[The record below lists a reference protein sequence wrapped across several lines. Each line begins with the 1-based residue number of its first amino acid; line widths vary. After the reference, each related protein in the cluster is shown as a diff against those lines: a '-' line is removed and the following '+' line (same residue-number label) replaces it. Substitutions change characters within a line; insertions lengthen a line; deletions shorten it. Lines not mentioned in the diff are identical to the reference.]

1 MIILFNKKFS
11 SIKNLVQYI
20 INLKI
25 NITIIIFNF

>member
-20 INLKI
+20 INPKNKYYHN
-25 NITIIIFNF
+25 NI